1 MTKNDQLFEQIA
13 TLAVEIKESFREQG
27 IVLPSMTKEGTVKIG
42 NYFISKTILGFYS
55 VKNRY
60 KEVFYDNINLP
71 HTALLI
77 ANSLASG
84 VTIDKKIINF
94 DREYGY
100 SAFEDRNFARLLEHY
115 QLKKDWPRYNA
126 TIVKQ
131 EIAQNRA
138 AQSKNEILR
147 YFEKFRRLR

>member
-1 MTKNDQLFEQIA
+1 MTKNDYLFEQIA
-13 TLAVEIKESFREQG
+13 NLAVEIKESFREQG
-27 IVLPSMTKEGTVKIG
+27 IVLPSVTKEGNVKIG

-55 VKNRY
+55 IKNRY

-84 VTIDKKIINF
+84 IPVDKKIINL
-94 DREYGY
+94 DRDYGY
-100 SAFEDRNFARLLEHY
+100 SSFEDRNFARLLEHY
-115 QLKKDWPRYNA
+115 ELKKDWARYDA

-131 EIAQNRA
+131 EIAQNKSNY
-138 AQSKNEILR
+138 SKNELLR